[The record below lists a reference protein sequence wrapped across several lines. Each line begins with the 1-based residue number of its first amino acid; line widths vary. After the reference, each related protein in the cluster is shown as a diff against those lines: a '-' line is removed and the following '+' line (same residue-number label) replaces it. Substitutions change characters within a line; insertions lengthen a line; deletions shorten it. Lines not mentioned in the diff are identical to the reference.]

1 MVRELLLFSDRAIVI
16 VSNSIAGKVQFNW
29 HRSGYT
35 NMRQRQQE
43 VSVPCELSLISGVTY
58 QLIHEQ

>member
-1 MVRELLLFSDRAIVI
+1 MVRELLLFSDRAIV